1 MLFKRW
7 NPRDSLYFALIGIG
21 EILIFFRNPG
31 HFFIADT
38 ILWMGYR
45 HRSIGDFFRGFI
57 ATDPAL
63 WYRPLSQRT
72 VESVLY
78 PFAGLHPIPY
88 HAAMFVLFF
97 TCTIVVF
104 VVTEQLTES
113 KRAAWI
119 ATLIFAPHVT
129 HAFTTYDAS
138 FVPEMLFSL
147 FFMGSAIAWVYWL
160 RTGNRRARVVS
171 AVLFAGSLLSKETAV
186 ALPFTLFAI
195 WLFLPVE
202 KRARLRSLAPHFV
215 ILAIYLV
222 FAIGYL
228 HIRAIDIRQLVENPG
243 TAGQKGYQLVLGKN
257 VWDSAGVA
265 FSWAFGI
272 SRRIGQWSVAAPWMA
287 SALKAVRALIIVLA
301 LFVMFTPRRKY
312 VLIGLAWFLL
322 TAAPTLPLLD
332 HFVPYYL
339 FAPLVGFA
347 IAVGVVLDWAYERS
361 AKYSRPMA
369 FALCAALLG
378 TLACIHASAASS
390 AMKTHPLLGV
400 SAENAENGLTDML
413 AFHPTLPKGAT
424 LVIFDEE
431 NPNLYLD
438 QARGM
443 LYQMA
448 FGDDSLATMY
458 FSSGI
463 SVSKDD
469 LKTGKTFIFKS
480 SGGHLTDITPYVNQ
494 RPELLLPHD
503 PNARYRLELSKSEV
517 RAIDDS
523 YVMRVSELKDS
534 QNRMFNVLRAHDG
547 IVEEP
552 FQVTLD
558 DQGQFEFK
566 LDNPTKTGT
575 YTFVALQRLG
585 EPNWVTVSGSVRVQ
599 QTN

>member
-7 NPRDSLYFALIGIG
+7 NPRDTLYFALIGIG

-38 ILWMGYR
+38 IQWMGYR
-45 HRSIGDFFRGFI
+45 HRSVGDFFRAFI

-72 VESVLY
+72 VESLLY
-78 PFAGLHPIPY
+78 PFAGLQPIPY

-97 TCTIVVF
+97 ICTIAVF
-104 VVTEQLTES
+104 LVTEQLTES

-129 HAFTTYDAS
+129 HAFTTYDAA
-138 FVPEMLFSL
+138 FVPEMMFSL
-147 FFMGSAIAWVYWL
+147 LFMGSAIAWVSWL
-160 RTGNRRARVVS
+160 RTGSRTAGVVS
-171 AVLFAGSLLSKETAV
+171 TVLFVGSLLSKETAV

-195 WLFLPVE
+195 WMFLPVE
-202 KRARLRSLAPHFV
+202 KRVRLRSLTPHFV
-215 ILAIYLV
+215 ILSIYLV

-228 HIRAIDIRQLVENPG
+228 HIRTVDIRQLVENPG

-265 FSWAFGI
+265 FSWAFGL
-272 SRRIGQWSVAAPWMA
+272 SRRIGQWSVAAPWMP

-301 LFVMFTPRRKY
+301 LLVMFTPRRKY
-312 VLIGLAWFLL
+312 VLIGMAWFLL

-332 HFVPYYL
+332 HFIPYYL
-339 FAPLVGFA
+339 FAPLVGFS

-361 AKYSRPMA
+361 ARYARPLA

-378 TLACIHASAASS
+378 TLAYINVGEASS
-390 AMKTHPLLGV
+390 AMRTHPLLGI
-400 SAENAENGLTDML
+400 SAENAESGMKDVL
-413 AFHPTLPKGAT
+413 ALYPNLPKGAT

-431 NPNLYLD
+431 NPNLYMD

-448 FGDDSLATMY
+448 FQDDSLGVMY

-463 SVSKDD
+463 SVSEDD
-469 LKTGKTFIFKS
+469 LKTGKTFVFKS
-480 SGGHLTDITPYVNQ
+480 SGGHMTDITSFVKQ
-494 RPELLLPHD
+494 RPELLSPHN
-503 PNARYRLELSKSEV
+503 PNERYRLELSKSEA
-517 RAIDDS
+517 RAIDDT
-523 YVMRVSELKDS
+523 YVMRVSESKDS
-534 QNRMFNVLRAHDG
+534 QDRTFNVLRAYNG
-547 IVEEP
+547 IVEDP

-558 DQGQFEFK
+558 NHGQFEFK
-566 LDNPTKTGT
+566 LDDPTKTGT

-585 EPNWVTVSGSVRVQ
+585 EPNWVTVSGSVRV
-599 QTN
+599 N

>member
-1 MLFKRW
+1 MLFKRS
-7 NPRDSLYFALIGIG
+7 NHRDAVFFALIGIG
-21 EILIFFRNPG
+21 EALIFFRNPG

-45 HRSIGDFFRGFI
+45 HRSVGDFLRAFI
-57 ATDPAL
+57 EADPAL

-72 VESVLY
+72 VESLLY
-78 PFAGLHPIPY
+78 PLAGLQPIPY
-88 HAAMFVLFF
+88 HAAMFVLLF
-97 TCTIVVF
+97 TCTIAVF
-104 VVTEQLTES
+104 LLTEQITAS

-129 HAFTTYDAS
+129 HAFTTYDAA
-138 FVPEMLFSL
+138 FVPEMMFSL
-147 FFMGSAIAWVYWL
+147 FFMGSATAWVSWL
-160 RTGNRRARVVS
+160 RTGNRRAQVVS
-171 AVLFAGSLLSKETAV
+171 AVLFVGSLLSKETAV

-195 WLFLPVE
+195 WMFLPVE
-202 KRARLRSLAPHFV
+202 KRVRLRSLAPHFV
-215 ILAIYLV
+215 ILSIYLI

-228 HIRAIDIRQLVENPG
+228 HIRAIDIRQLLASPG
-243 TAGQKGYQLVLGKN
+243 TAGQKGYQLVLGNN

-272 SRRIGQWSVAAPWMA
+272 SRRIGQWPVTAPWMD

-339 FAPLVGFA
+339 FAPLVGFSV
-347 IAVGVVLDWAYERS
+347 AVGVVLDWAYECS
-361 AKYSRPMA
+361 ARHARPLA

-378 TLACIHASAASS
+378 TFAYINASEASS
-390 AMKTHPLLGV
+390 AMRTHPLLGI
-400 SAENAENGLTDML
+400 SAENAEHGLKDVVAL
-413 AFHPTLPKGAT
+413 HPSLPKGAT

-431 NPNLYLD
+431 NPMLYLD
-438 QARGM
+438 QARGV

-448 FGDDSLATMY
+448 FHDDSLAIMY

-463 SVSKDD
+463 SVSTDD
-469 LKTGKTFIFKS
+469 LKTGKTFVFKS
-480 SGGHLTDITPYVNQ
+480 SGGHMTDITSFVKQ
-494 RPELLLPHD
+494 RPEVLLQHD
-503 PNARYRLELSKSEV
+503 PNERYRLELSKSEV
-517 RAIDDS
+517 RASDDT
-523 YVMRVSELKDS
+523 YVMRVLESKDS
-534 QNRMFNVLRAHDG
+534 QDRVFNVLRAYNG
-547 IVEEP
+547 IVEDP

-558 DQGQFEFK
+558 NRGQFEFK
-566 LDNPTKTGT
+566 FDSKTKTGT

-585 EPNWVTVSGSVRVQ
+585 EPNWVTVSGSVRV
-599 QTN
+599 N